1 MSSKTK
7 IVVLHMKE
15 LVFTLIAAALGILL
29 ICFLL
34 FLVSAD
40 SDTDTD
46 TGTTPSETDAPA
58 TENTAS
64 PSAYVPG
71 LYTTELVLN
80 DRSVNIEVTL
90 SENEITAI
98 ELTGLDEDIATMYP
112 LLEPTFA
119 SIKDQV
125 LLTQSPEN
133 ISYEPTSKYTSLVIL
148 ESIKNSI
155 EKAQP

>member
-34 FLVSAD
+34 FLVS
-40 SDTDTD
+40 SD
-46 TGTTPSETDAPA
+46 TGTGGDDTPAAPPLD
-58 TENTAS
+58 TGNPVS
-64 PSAYVPG
+64 SLYIPG

-90 SENEITAI
+90 AENEITAI

-125 LLTQSPEN
+125 LLTQSPED

>member
-34 FLVSAD
+34 FLVSSDA
-40 SDTDTD
+40 DTDA
-46 TGTTPSETDAPA
+46 GTPETAPPS
-58 TENTAS
+58 TESVSSTN
-64 PSAYVPG
+64 AYVPG

-98 ELTGLDEDIATMYP
+98 ELTGLDEDIASMYP

-125 LLTQSPEN
+125 LLTQSPED

>member
-34 FLVSAD
+34 FLVS
-40 SDTDTD
+40 SD
-46 TGTTPSETDAPA
+46 TGTETSAPESTPSA
-58 TENTAS
+58 TEGTPS

-125 LLTQSPEN
+125 LATQSPEN

>member
-15 LVFTLIAAALGILL
+15 LIFTLIAAALGILL

-34 FLVSAD
+34 FLVS
-40 SDTDTD
+40 SD
-46 TGTTPSETDAPA
+46 TGTDNEDTPA
-58 TENTAS
+58 TPPLGTES
-64 PSAYVPG
+64 PVSSLYIPG

-90 SENEITAI
+90 AENEITAI
-98 ELTGLDEDIATMYP
+98 ELTGLDEDITSMYP

-125 LLTQSPEN
+125 LLTQSAED
-133 ISYEPTSKYTSLVIL
+133 ITYEPTSKYTSLVIL

>member
-15 LVFTLIAAALGILL
+15 LIVTMIAVALGILL

-34 FLVSAD
+34 FLVSSDGVDKDTPAAPPAD
-40 SDTDTD
+40 
-46 TGTTPSETDAPA
+46 
-58 TENTAS
+58 TANPVS
-64 PSAYVPG
+64 SLYVPG

-80 DRSVNIEVTL
+80 DRCVNIEVTL
-90 SENEITAI
+90 AENEITAI
-98 ELTGLDEDIATMYP
+98 ELTGLDEDIASLYP

-125 LLTQSPEN
+125 LLTQSAED

>member
-34 FLVSAD
+34 FLVSSDA
-40 SDTDTD
+40 DTDA
-46 TGTTPSETDAPA
+46 GTPETDPPS
-58 TENTAS
+58 TESVSSTNS
-64 PSAYVPG
+64 YVPG

-98 ELTGLDEDIATMYP
+98 ELTGLDEDIASMYP

-125 LLTQSPEN
+125 LLTQSPED

>member
-34 FLVSAD
+34 FLVS
-40 SDTDTD
+40 SD
-46 TGTTPSETDAPA
+46 TGTETAAPESTPSA
-58 TENTAS
+58 TEGASS

>member
-34 FLVSAD
+34 FLVS
-40 SDTDTD
+40 SDT
-46 TGTTPSETDAPA
+46 GSEDAPA
-58 TENTAS
+58 APPADTTS
-64 PSAYVPG
+64 PVSALYVPG

-90 SENEITAI
+90 AENEITAI
-98 ELTGLDEDIATMYP
+98 ELTGLDEDIASMYP

-125 LLTQSPEN
+125 LQTQSAED

>member
-34 FLVSAD
+34 FLVSY
-40 SDTDTD
+40 DTDGED
-46 TGTTPSETDAPA
+46 TPAAPSSDVTAPV
-58 TENTAS
+58 S
-64 PSAYVPG
+64 SLYVPG

-80 DRSVNIEVTL
+80 DRCVSIEVTL
-90 SENEITAI
+90 AENEITAI
-98 ELTGLDEDIATMYP
+98 ELTGLDEDIASMYP

-125 LLTQSPEN
+125 LLTQSAED

>member
-7 IVVLHMKE
+7 IVLLHMKE
-15 LVFTLIAAALGILL
+15 LVITLILAALGILL
-29 ICFLL
+29 VCFLL
-34 FLVSAD
+34 FLVS
-40 SDTDTD
+40 SD
-46 TGTTPSETDAPA
+46 TGTGKENTDADTPA
-58 TENTAS
+58 TESVSSTAL
-64 PSAYVPG
+64 YIPG

-98 ELTGLDEDIATMYP
+98 EMTGLDEDIASMYP

-125 LLTQSPEN
+125 LQTQSPED

>member
-34 FLVSAD
+34 FLVSSD
-40 SDTDTD
+40 SGADTDAGNAPT
-46 TGTTPSETDAPA
+46 ETDAPV
-58 TENTAS
+58 TESTSS
-64 PSAYVPG
+64 PNAYVPG

-112 LLEPTFA
+112 LLEPTFT

-125 LLTQSPEN
+125 LLTQSPED

>member
-34 FLVSAD
+34 FLVS
-40 SDTDTD
+40 SDTDAGKENTESD
-46 TGTTPSETDAPA
+46 TPA
-58 TENTAS
+58 TESVSSTN
-64 PSAYVPG
+64 AYVPG

-90 SENEITAI
+90 SENEITSI
-98 ELTGLDEDIATMYP
+98 ELTGLDEDIASMYP

-125 LLTQSPEN
+125 LQTQSPED